1 MKTAG
6 DLLTAGARW
15 WGWRKEKKKEN
26 VCEQVT
32 AKSNNVTI
40 YMKPFQ
46 QYFWLVKFAV
56 QYIVMKRNVIFLFVL
71 S

>member
-1 MKTAG
+1 MVG
-6 DLLTAGARW
+6 
-15 WGWRKEKKKEN
+15 EKKGEKKEN

-32 AKSNNVTI
+32 AKSNDETI

-46 QYFWLVKFAV
+46 QYFWLVKFFV

-71 S
+71 KVDFKQF

>member
-1 MKTAG
+1 MVGLKKG
-6 DLLTAGARW
+6 
-15 WGWRKEKKKEN
+15 EKKEN

-46 QYFWLVKFAV
+46 QYFSLAKFVV
-56 QYIVMKRNVIFLFVL
+56 QYIVMKRNVTFLFVL
-71 S
+71 KVGFKQFWEKEG

>member
-1 MKTAG
+1 MVGVKKGEKT
-6 DLLTAGARW
+6 
-15 WGWRKEKKKEN
+15 EN

-32 AKSNNVTI
+32 AKSSNVTI

-56 QYIVMKRNVIFLFVL
+56 HYIVMKRNVIFLFVL
-71 S
+71 KVGFKQFWEKEG

>member
-1 MKTAG
+1 MVG
-6 DLLTAGARW
+6 L
-15 WGWRKEKKKEN
+15 KKEENKKN

-46 QYFWLVKFAV
+46 QYFRLVKFVV
-56 QYIVMKRNVIFLFVL
+56 QYIVMKRNVIFLFILKVDFKQF
-71 S
+71 

>member
-1 MKTAG
+1 MVVVKKG
-6 DLLTAGARW
+6 
-15 WGWRKEKKKEN
+15 EKKEN

-46 QYFWLVKFAV
+46 QYVWLVKFAV

-71 S
+71 KVDFKQFWGKKG